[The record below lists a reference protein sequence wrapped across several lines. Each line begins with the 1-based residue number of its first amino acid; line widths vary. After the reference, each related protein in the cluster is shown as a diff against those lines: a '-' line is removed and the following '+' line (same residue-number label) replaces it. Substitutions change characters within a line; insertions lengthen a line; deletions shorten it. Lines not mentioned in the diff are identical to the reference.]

1 MEQYPEKIIVD
12 LDVQMHLQHTDEE
25 SEKHSTKKLY
35 GQLTSYPN
43 KGDYH
48 LELNPCEGDAIFFWP
63 IIPIIIFFLFDWPTP
78 AQIYRGK
85 RKTLGLPGPQNF
97 LDLSDG
103 EYAAITRLNFSE
115 DEYAIKQCKME
126 KVEDCHYKATIDT
139 LHRYNSTI
147 GKGMVQLLPADITMT
162 DAGPGQIIGHTMVN
176 WLMDDGSVFRRPM
189 EIVVELKDRNRRLP
203 MTEVYTYAVSN
214 VQFAENSIIIDARG
228 QMIAVDCLPTMV
240 KFDKEKRE
248 FIE

>member
-12 LDVQMHLQHTDEE
+12 LDVQMHLQHTDEG

-48 LELNPCEGDAIFFWP
+48 IELEPCEGNENFFWP
-63 IIPIIIFFLFDWPTP
+63 IIPIIIFFLLDWPTP
-78 AQIYRGK
+78 ARIYKGK
-85 RKTLGLPGPQNF
+85 RKTLGMPAPQNF

-103 EYAAITRLNFSE
+103 EYSAVTRLNFSE
-115 DEYAIKQCKME
+115 DEYALKHCKME

-139 LHRYNSTI
+139 LHRYNSAI
-147 GKGMVQLLPADITMT
+147 GTGMVQLLPADITMT

-176 WLMDDGSVFRRPM
+176 WLMDDGSVFRKPM
-189 EIVVELKDRNRRLP
+189 EIVVELKDRNHRLP
-203 MTEVYTYAVSN
+203 MTEVYSYDFPN
-214 VQFAENSIIIDARG
+214 VQFTDKSIIIDARG
-228 QMIAVDCLPTMV
+228 QMIAVDCRPTEIE
-240 KFDKEKRE
+240 FDKENRI
-248 FIE
+248 FIG